1 MDFLATDSVPFLSS
15 LLSISSAFIKEM
27 ADSPFSSGEV
37 VHLSLSRLGVLGMI
51 LYHLYCLGMLTR
63 LICTA
68 ITLNSGGRWLPNYLH
83 YDLLMGLL
91 RRVNFIDGYLALV
104 SWPSLVLAIVLDY
117 TVRFSRQ
124 TVSYHLAH
132 DLIVSN
138 RADFWLLN
146 PHLLNNGLASLF
158 HSLLGRGS
166 KITNSTKIL
175 FSCPKLLYFPHLSHS
190 VRLKAVALSLL
201 FDIVISSFSLIFS
214 LLGVICVLYYYL
226 LITLRW
232 AYPRWE
238 SSLLLVESTAIM
250 YMIWRSTQ
258 IAFFLIHSIYLVLF
272 VHVAQ
277 QRELNRLLN
286 ASVERMKKGGRK
298 SSRVIS
304 SSSSSVSSSSASSS
318 SSSPPS
324 SSSSNSPKRRP
335 SKIQNQNNLEAYL
348 LLPYYLRSH
357 LRFIKDLLTTNRE
370 LFSPILLLTMLTM
383 FATNVYSVSMTIL
396 SKKVTFMENSLLML
410 ISVLSS
416 FFLLISVRPAVVAAT
431 EVADASKHLYRA
443 QSYLLSGN
451 SFLAGSRNR
460 NGEANLRLKLKV
472 ATYFEVLNNSEE
484 RFAYTV
490 GPVGKVT
497 NESIFQ
503 VNDILMG

>member
-1 MDFLATDSVPFLSS
+1 MDFLVTNSVPFLSS
-15 LLSISSAFIKEM
+15 LLSISSAFIKKM
-27 ADSPFSSGEV
+27 ADSPFSSGEI
-37 VHLSLSRLGVLGMI
+37 HLSLSRLGVLGMI
-51 LYHLYCLGMLTR
+51 LYHLYCLGMLLR
-63 LICTA
+63 LVCTA
-68 ITLNSGGRWLPNYLH
+68 ITLNSGGRWLPHYLH

-146 PHLLNNGLASLF
+146 PHLLNNGLANLF

-277 QRELNRLLN
+277 QRELNRMLD
-286 ASVERMKKGGRK
+286 ASVGRMLKMRRK

-304 SSSSSVSSSSASSS
+304 SSSSSVSSAASSASSS
-318 SSSPPS
+318 SSSSPS

-335 SKIQNQNNLEAYL
+335 SKIRNQNNLEAYL

-431 EVADASKHLYRA
+431 EVADASKHLYKA
-443 QSYLLSGN
+443 QSYLLSG
-451 SFLAGSRNR
+451 SSLAGSRNR

>member
-1 MDFLATDSVPFLSS
+1 MNFLATDSVPFLSS

-51 LYHLYCLGMLTR
+51 LYHLYCLGMLLR
-63 LICTA
+63 LVCTA

-146 PHLLNNGLASLF
+146 PHLLKATLQKEMRASLRPSTKHCGLNNGLANLF

-232 AYPRWE
+232 AYPR
-238 SSLLLVESTAIM
+238 
-250 YMIWRSTQ
+250 
-258 IAFFLIHSIYLVLF
+258 
-272 VHVAQ
+272 
-277 QRELNRLLN
+277 
-286 ASVERMKKGGRK
+286 
-298 SSRVIS
+298 
-304 SSSSSVSSSSASSS
+304 
-318 SSSPPS
+318 
-324 SSSSNSPKRRP
+324 
-335 SKIQNQNNLEAYL
+335 
-348 LLPYYLRSH
+348 
-357 LRFIKDLLTTNRE
+357 
-370 LFSPILLLTMLTM
+370 
-383 FATNVYSVSMTIL
+383 
-396 SKKVTFMENSLLML
+396 
-410 ISVLSS
+410 
-416 FFLLISVRPAVVAAT
+416 
-431 EVADASKHLYRA
+431 
-443 QSYLLSGN
+443 
-451 SFLAGSRNR
+451 
-460 NGEANLRLKLKV
+460 
-472 ATYFEVLNNSEE
+472 
-484 RFAYTV
+484 
-490 GPVGKVT
+490 
-497 NESIFQ
+497 
-503 VNDILMG
+503 